1 MCSGYL
7 SPRPLFSVTENN
19 ISMSTAFSTE
29 PLGTLNPWFTDTPR
43 DWTLLSP
50 GRVQTPKGLSRGLER
65 PCSPDNRE
73 TALPTP
79 FRSRGHW
86 LAGWSG
92 QALGNAAARAEEGLP
107 GARHTQYRGHD
118 LHDRPSDLR
127 RALLQGIAF
136 THPYFVVLE
145 SSLAC
150 SSPPTRYQSG
160 LGAY

>member
-1 MCSGYL
+1 
-7 SPRPLFSVTENN
+7 
-19 ISMSTAFSTE
+19 MSTAFS
-29 PLGTLNPWFTDTPR
+29 LGLHGALRDAQSMVHRHPR

-92 QALGNAAARAEEGLP
+92 QALGNAAARAEEGSQE
-107 GARHTQYRGHD
+107 RDIRG
-118 LHDRPSDLR
+118 
-127 RALLQGIAF
+127 I
-136 THPYFVVLE
+136 VVTISMTAHL
-145 SSLAC
+145 
-150 SSPPTRYQSG
+150 T
-160 LGAY
+160 